1 MIVIPGW
8 VGKDT
13 VEYRLVHLSLYLVE
27 IGTLVEF
34 LLFVIGQT
42 IESHILQGTASAR
55 RGEGIG
61 HGALRRNLTPLR
73 IGEAVTA
80 IHRHS
85 AFIKLLAIP
94 QDILTHLAQIDVEV
108 AAIVGCI

>member
-13 VEYRLVHLSLYLVE
+13 VEHRLVHLALYLVE

-34 LLFVIGQT
+34 LLLGIGQT
-42 IESHILQGTASAR
+42 IESHILQGTASA
-55 RGEGIG
+55 GGG
-61 HGALRRNLTPLR
+61 KCVCHGALRRNLTPLR
-73 IGEAVTA
+73 IAEAVA
-80 IHRHS
+80 AVHRHS
-85 AFIKLLAIP
+85 ALIKLFAIP
-94 QDILTHLAQIDVEV
+94 QDILTHLAQVDVEV